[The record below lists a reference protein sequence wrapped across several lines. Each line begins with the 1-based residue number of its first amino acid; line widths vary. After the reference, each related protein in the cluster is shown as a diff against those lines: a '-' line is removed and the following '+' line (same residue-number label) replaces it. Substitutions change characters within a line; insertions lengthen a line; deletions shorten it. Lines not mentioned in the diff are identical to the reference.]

1 MSEKTG
7 QQKKVKATERL
18 AALESKIEELLE
30 AKDISNAT
38 ARRVGE
44 MELIVYNLSR
54 ENEIMKEALSLL
66 NEKQTAIVSLN
77 NEGKSLSDD
86 NINEKIVSMKELALK
101 NVVDA
106 RLESGDII
114 STDSIGENSLVISR
128 ELTEEGK
135 VENPRLQFIVGRLVP
150 ELKSK
155 FVGLKAGDLVK
166 GEEGKLDIEIMEIY
180 NFVEK
185 ELGQENEKPS
195 DDSVSS
201 EKSEEASEETKE

>member
-150 ELKSK
+150 ELKGK